1 MTAPMITRLAA
12 LLLPLNRRERLLLA
26 VLLLAVLP
34 LGTGFA
40 LLLPLHERRLA
51 AEQAQAEAAA
61 LQAWAAERLAEKQAL
76 LRSAPPAPGA
86 PAGLSGIEQ
95 RLIAAGLR
103 RQLSGLGSGPEET
116 VELRFDSVGFEELG
130 AFLMGAHPA
139 WGYRL
144 RSFRFEAPE
153 TPETPGRVAAWITL
167 ARQ

>member
-1 MTAPMITRLAA
+1 MTARMISRLAG

-26 VLLLAVLP
+26 ALLLAVLP
-34 LGTGFA
+34 LGAGFA

-61 LQAWAAERLAEKQAL
+61 LQAWAAGRLAEKQTLA
-76 LRSAPPAPGA
+76 RSAPPAPGA

-103 RQLSGLGSGPEET
+103 RRLSGLGSGPGET
-116 VELRFDSVGFEELG
+116 VELRFDSIGFEELG

-144 RSFRFEAPE
+144 RSFRFEAQE
-153 TPETPGRVAAWITL
+153 APGRVAAWITL
-167 ARQ
+167 APQQ